1 MNTEFSNRRA
11 FFYFCILS
19 ILFLT
24 AGVAAAQ
31 QYDVGIDFRN
41 TQNYVADPAYAVF
54 DNCVNDG
61 TTPQTQTNA
70 NGQSVTWQWSQKCN
84 SASDNSNTVDP
95 RLAGG
100 ANVLVASG
108 TETL

>member
-11 FFYFCILS
+11 FFYFCIIT

-24 AGVAAAQ
+24 ATAVAALG

-41 TQNYVADPAYAVF
+41 TQNYVTDPAYAVF

-61 TTPQTQTNA
+61 TTQQTSTNS
-70 NGQSVTWQWSQKCN
+70 NGQSVTWQWSQNCN
-84 SASDNSNTVDP
+84 GAADSNNGVDP

-100 ANVLVASG
+100 ANVFTASG
-108 TETL
+108 